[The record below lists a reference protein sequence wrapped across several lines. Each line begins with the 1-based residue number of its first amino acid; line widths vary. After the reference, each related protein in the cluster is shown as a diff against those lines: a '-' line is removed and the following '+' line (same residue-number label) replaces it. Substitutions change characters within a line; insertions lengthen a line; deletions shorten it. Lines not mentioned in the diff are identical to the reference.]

1 MQKGQILIWIVVGAL
16 IVAIAGGA
24 YYLGKSTT
32 PKPSPTPVVN
42 SQTHKP
48 TSIPTQNSLK
58 PADSQTP
65 ASGICAGPTSN
76 VIVTVTFG
84 LDNVSQPRCTK
95 VTSNQKLKIINNS
108 NQTISGKAG
117 QYTINIQPN
126 HSQNIDATF
135 GLYLAPGVH
144 KIAGAEIWLQ

>member
-1 MQKGQILIWIVVGAL
+1 MQKGQGLIFVIVGIL
-16 IVAIAGGA
+16 VAAIIAGGA
-24 YYLGKSTT
+24 YYLGRSTS
-32 PKPSPTPVVN
+32 PKPSPAPVV
-42 SQTHKP
+42 SQTP
-48 TSIPTQNSLK
+48 QSISTPTQNSLK

-65 ASGICAGPTSN
+65 TAGICTGPVSD

-84 LDNVSQPRCTK
+84 LDNVANPRCTK
-95 VTSNQKLKIINNS
+95 VASNQKLKIINNS
-108 NQTISGKAG
+108 NQTISGKVG